1 MFWKIV
7 LTGSDPSGRILAV
20 LCARTGKTIDSV
32 RDILD
37 SPTGIV
43 LQTGITRER
52 AQALSAELPH
62 DGSVRISIQRDDVAC
77 VPVLMGYRPGSR
89 GRLRTALQK
98 LSHLPT
104 EEVIRFLARIPIALR
119 TDADRATAESIK
131 NILERAG
138 GIVEIRSPGD
148 LAGVSGRG
156 KSPFSP
162 HAATVLKKA
171 VDIQPSASPE
181 PKLHDAAGDSPP
193 AAADNAHP
201 SLTEKD
207 SLPAVINFD
216 PPAVVQATAPP
227 VVYGRI
233 DTDIDK
239 EAVRRDPYSIKF
251 TVPAVVIPAVVSG
264 DLPLLTPPEPV
275 TSMRTVLIYLHPVAP
290 EERERVQGVLSEFFG
305 FSQDKAERLIR
316 STPVAL
322 AGFSER
328 IDALVTL
335 SELAD
340 HGIPVSLVPGYSSS
354 SLPTG
359 DTSPGASLF
368 GWLNGYERTS

>member
-1 MFWKIV
+1 M
-7 LTGSDPSGRILAV
+7 
-20 LCARTGKTIDSV
+20 LCARTGETIDSV
-32 RDILD
+32 RNMLD
-37 SPTGIV
+37 SPAGIV

-52 AQALSAELPH
+52 AQALSDELPH

-119 TDADRATAESIK
+119 TDADRPTAESIK

-148 LAGVSGRG
+148 LAGISGRG
-156 KSPFSP
+156 KSTFST
-162 HAATVLKKA
+162 HTATAFKKT
-171 VDIQPSASPE
+171 VKIQSSVTPE
-181 PKLHDAAGDSPP
+181 SKLYAAAGDSPP
-193 AAADNAHP
+193 AAADTAH
-201 SLTEKD
+201 SSIAEEGFQ
-207 SLPAVINFD
+207 PAVINFE
-216 PPAVVQATAPP
+216 PPAVVQVTFPP
-227 VVYGRI
+227 VSYGRI
-233 DTDIDK
+233 DAGNDK
-239 EAVRRDPYSIKF
+239 KDVHRDPYRIEF
-251 TVPAVVIPAVVSG
+251 TVPAVASPAVVSR
-264 DLPLLTPPEPV
+264 DLPLSKPPEAV
-275 TSMRTVLIYLHPVAP
+275 TSMRTGLIYLHPVAV
-290 EERERVQGVLSEFFG
+290 EERERVQGVLCEFFV
-305 FSQDKAERLIR
+305 FSKDKAERLIR

-335 SELAD
+335 SELAEQ
-340 HGIPVSLVPGYSSS
+340 GIPVSLIPGYSSS
-354 SLPTG
+354 SLPVA